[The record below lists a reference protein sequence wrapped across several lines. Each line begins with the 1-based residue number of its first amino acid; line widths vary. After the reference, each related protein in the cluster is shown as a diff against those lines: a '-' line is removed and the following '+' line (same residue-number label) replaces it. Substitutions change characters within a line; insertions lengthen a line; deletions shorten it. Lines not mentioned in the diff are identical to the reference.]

1 MSTNKQLLA
10 TVLIVIGGVL
20 LIYSMMYDTNSV
32 YIKVVGIIF
41 LMFGLFRATRVWV
54 DDNQKEE
61 GGEEN
66 E

>member
-10 TVLIVIGGVL
+10 TCLIVIGGVL
-20 LIYSMMYDTNSV
+20 LIYSMMYDTTSV

-54 DDNQKEE
+54 DDNKKEE
-61 GGEEN
+61 EEN